1 MPLVTDPDLIDQTP
15 HPVLLSR
22 LNLYGADRG
31 EVSAADPLA
40 LLQQVLAA
48 LRALRWS
55 YHTKHWM
62 VSGGHFY
69 GDHLLFERLYDG
81 KPSLDDAA
89 DGLAEK
95 MVAIFGPAAVCSR
108 AIWPLSG
115 AFLDR
120 GMAAN
125 DCPYRQSLAME
136 AELQSL
142 LSKTYA
148 TLKAKKALS
157 LGMDDL
163 LMSLANEREQAIYLL
178 QQRLGPPPVVVRVLS

>member
-1 MPLVTDPDLIDQTP
+1 MPIVTDLALIKHTPDPL
-15 HPVLLSR
+15 LLSR
-22 LNLYGADRG
+22 LNLYGADKDKP
-31 EVSAADPLA
+31 ADPLP
-40 LLQQVLAA
+40 LLQQLLAA

-89 DGLAEK
+89 DSLAEK
-95 MVAIFGPAAVCSR
+95 MVAIYGPVSVCSR
-108 AIWPLSG
+108 FIWPLSG
-115 AFLDR
+115 SFLER
-120 GMAAN
+120 GMAAH

-136 AELQSL
+136 GETQAL
-142 LSKTYA
+142 LAKAYA
-148 TLKAKKALS
+148 MLKATKSLS

-163 LMSLANEREQAIYLL
+163 LMSLANEREQAIYLI
-178 QQRLGPPPVVVRVLS
+178 QQRLGPPPVVVRSIP

>member
-1 MPLVTDPDLIDQTP
+1 MPLVTDPNLIDHTP
-15 HPVLLSR
+15 HPMLLSR
-22 LNLYGADRG
+22 LNLYGADKDG
-31 EVSAADPLA
+31 AAEADPVA

-89 DGLAEK
+89 DSLAEK
-95 MVAIFGPAAVCSR
+95 MVATFGPATVSSR
-108 AIWPLSG
+108 SIWPLSG

-125 DCPYRQSLAME
+125 ECPYRQSLAME
-136 AELQSL
+136 GELQSL

-148 TLKAKKALS
+148 TLKAKRSLS

-163 LMSLANEREQAIYLL
+163 LMSLANKREQVIYLL
-178 QQRLGPPPVVVRVLS
+178 QQRLGPPPVVVRILS

>member
-1 MPLVTDPDLIDQTP
+1 MPLVTDPSLIDQTP

-22 LNLYGADRG
+22 LNLYGADKP
-31 EVSAADPLA
+31 EAVAADPLA

-89 DGLAEK
+89 DSLAEK

-136 AELQSL
+136 AELQSR

-178 QQRLGPPPVVVRVLS
+178 QQRLGPPPVVVRILS